1 MFPSAASRA
10 SAWRGFAGG
19 FALGSCT
26 LSRVMSRCWSSRS
39 SPAAPGLGAF
49 SGVVGA
55 ALGVAI
61 SSASLATWR
70 SPTSA
75 TPLPG
80 YVFAR

>member
-19 FALGSCT
+19 LALGSCM
-26 LSRVMSRCWSSRS
+26 LSRVMSHCWSLRS
-39 SPAAPGLGAF
+39 SSAAPGLGAF

-55 ALGVAI
+55 GFGVAI
-61 SSASLATWR
+61 SSASLETWR
-70 SPTSA
+70 SSTSA

>member
-19 FALGSCT
+19 FALGSWM
-26 LSRVMSRCWSSRS
+26 LSRVMSHCWSLRS
-39 SPAAPGLGAF
+39 SPAVPGLGAF

-55 ALGVAI
+55 GFGVAI
-61 SSASLATWR
+61 SPASLETWR
-70 SPTSA
+70 SSTGA

>member
-19 FALGSCT
+19 FALGSCM
-26 LSRVMSRCWSSRS
+26 LSSVMSHCWSSRS

-55 ALGVAI
+55 GFGVAI
-61 SSASLATWR
+61 SSVTLETWR
-70 SPTSA
+70 SSTSA